1 MHLSSF
7 IEYSIYLSYISV
19 CGPGG
24 LLGIIYKAS
33 SKTRVASACMVF
45 RALEEMQA
53 KHKSFQCTL
62 CLKGTFKNFIPL
74 FLGKE
79 NWVLYLKAYWEE
91 LDNFWKETQS
101 FPRSTSISYSFSCKF
116 ENPVCGNV
124 TMVGV
129 TSHIT
134 SRLVRP
140 CKDAVNVSGSF

>member
-7 IEYSIYLSYISV
+7 IEYSIYLSYISI
-19 CGPGG
+19 CGPEG

-45 RALEEMQA
+45 RALGEMQT

-79 NWVLYLKAYWEE
+79 NWVLYLKATEKS
-91 LDNFWKETQS
+91 LTIFGRKPRVFQGAHQLAIV
-101 FPRSTSISYSFSCKF
+101 FPANLRTLSV
-116 ENPVCGNV
+116 E
-124 TMVGV
+124 M
-129 TSHIT
+129 
-134 SRLVRP
+134 
-140 CKDAVNVSGSF
+140 